1 LICKYFTI
9 SRRHFLHK
17 STRIKNPFVGIKDLT
32 DGLLEEL
39 LGADLGATLCFEDD
53 NALDI
58 KKPSQIISYLRG
70 L

>member
-1 LICKYFTI
+1 
-9 SRRHFLHK
+9 
-17 STRIKNPFVGIKDLT
+17 
-32 DGLLEEL
+32 LLEEL